1 MKRNKLYLFT
11 LNLSLLMTCLNIN
24 IVSSKVQAVSQD
36 DAYVNNVSEAI
47 NKLIDSKNYT
57 IEVTSKTGH

>member
-11 LNLSLLMTCLNIN
+11 LLTSSSLLLSCSNASVTLEKNQNRSIN
-24 IVSSKVQAVSQD
+24 QNSNSANSIQ
-36 DAYVNNVSEAI
+36 EAI

-57 IEVTSKTGH
+57 E